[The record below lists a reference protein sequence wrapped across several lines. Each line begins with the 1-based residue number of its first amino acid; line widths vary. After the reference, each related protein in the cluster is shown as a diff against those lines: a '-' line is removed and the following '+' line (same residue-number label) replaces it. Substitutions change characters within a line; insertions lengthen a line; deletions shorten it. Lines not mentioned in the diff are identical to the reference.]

1 MLIGI
6 GFLVILACFA
16 KCCALHTP
24 SSNPRMPKNLYIAD
38 TLTRPMDTLRRQ
50 KRKTKKKRQDQV
62 ELRQDQVE
70 LSQR

>member
-1 MLIGI
+1 MLMGI
-6 GFLVILACFA
+6 GFLVILGGCA

-50 KRKTKKKRQDQV
+50 KRKTRKRQDQV

-70 LSQR
+70 LNQR

>member
-50 KRKTKKKRQDQV
+50 KRKTRKIQDQV
-62 ELRQDQVE
+62 ELRQDHLE
-70 LSQR
+70 LNQI